1 MTKAKSFN
9 FVNPNQVLNYF
20 LLFCFSISLL
30 WSKAFYLFSIVL
42 LFCSI
47 YSLLSKKHK
56 KEFPQFSLLFAIL
69 SSYTLAVAVS
79 FFANG
84 VERTAY
90 FDYAF
95 RFLAFFVVVFLYYKK
110 DFQDYFRLGIVI
122 ALFLGIGSAA
132 IKIIDLLYIKET
144 GNIGRLT
151 TIDANP
157 INYADMVVVL
167 GLLALNSCFTAN
179 RFIASQGLWRALC
192 VFGFVFSIILSYL
205 AQGKGSWLALPVGIC
220 IIVWRFL
227 ENRNIAL
234 WKSLVVSFLSLVVF
248 ALAFTQLKLVKTK
261 LNHGLDSVHF
271 YFTSYDPLVE
281 SYPSNSATFITRL
294 EMWKVAWQTFLE
306 NPLVGV
312 GPGNYKLALQ
322 GYVDSL
328 TENTPPETKIN
339 GLTKLLKFDHA
350 HNDFLHVLAE
360 RGILGFLAFF
370 GAMAYFFAF
379 FWKRRNYQFA
389 SDGLVFLSVFAI
401 FLLTQS
407 LLSHALTITFYYLM
421 LGICYVGVRNE
432 ELRQPRL
439 KI

>member
-30 WSKAFYLFSIVL
+30 WSKAFYLLAIVL

-110 DFQDYFRLGIVI
+110 DFQDYFRLGILI
-122 ALFLGIGSAA
+122 ALLLAFLESLNLIYLQGGVGVHS
-132 IKIIDLLYIKET
+132 
-144 GNIGRLT
+144 RLT

-179 RFIASQGLWRALC
+179 RFISSRGLWRILC
-192 VFGFVFSIILSYL
+192 VLGFIFSLVLSYL

-261 LNHGLDSVHF
+261 LNQGLDSVHF
-271 YFTSYDPLVE
+271 YFTSYDPLVQN
-281 SYPSNSATFITRL
+281 YPSYSGTFITRL

-379 FWKRRNYQFA
+379 FWKRRSYQFA
-389 SDGLVFLSVFAI
+389 SDGLVFLSAFAI

-432 ELRQPRL
+432 ELSRYE
-439 KI
+439 